1 MAQKKIDI
9 YANFQPT
16 SIDTTGA
23 QSMQALA
30 GLAESVGDVAFQIG
44 KQKRTEEGAVAG
56 AVAGQEAVETG
67 ELGDVNTFSFYGQA
81 FKQQRDRAYL
91 SGLNSSMEQDL
102 SAAFAQAEVAP
113 NKLETFDTLS
123 QAWYAGTS
131 KNASENA
138 IPLIKGTF
146 DNVAGAYRTR
156 LIAAEA
162 KQVAEDDVVKNAL
175 LLGDLANSAIDIASN
190 GDIPA
195 ADKARITY
203 MAALQGDPNQTLENK
218 IKLSTDYNAT
228 YEAAQATGGMRKVF
242 GSQGVASA
250 VDFVQAFADIDNPI
264 MTPQMSF
271 DADGELVVSDKTM
284 LPANREKVIDL
295 LQKDLR
301 DMITLQDAKDD
312 EAAKILE
319 ANQNNR
325 SLELSIQIAQGSVTT
340 AQITN
345 DARLGLITESQFQS
359 AIKQLQSQGRG
370 VDDYSLI
377 GSIDALIEGEQF
389 DKAFKF
395 ISDNVGI
402 NLTSKTAIS
411 LQTRLRAM
419 QVSENLLTQPTVV
432 RLRKTLYG
440 VMQSKNQFNIPSFD
454 NPALSTNIL
463 DAFDERVLAGEK
475 PRTVLNELRQ
485 VYKYKNPPLKQ
496 DPELT
501 PYKEYKTL
509 IEAQAEVTKNINNEV
524 KTKLQGITDA
534 NKRNLIIENGY
545 QDEET
550 LFLKIDNLFRIK
562 ELETEFEQLLKELE
576 GTE

>member
-56 AVAGQEAVETG
+56 ALAGQEAVETG

>member
-1 MAQKKIDI
+1 
-9 YANFQPT
+9 
-16 SIDTTGA
+16 
-23 QSMQALA
+23 
-30 GLAESVGDVAFQIG
+30 
-44 KQKRTEEGAVAG
+44 
-56 AVAGQEAVETG
+56 
-67 ELGDVNTFSFYGQA
+67 
-81 FKQQRDRAYL
+81 
-91 SGLNSSMEQDL
+91 
-102 SAAFAQAEVAP
+102 
-113 NKLETFDTLS
+113 
-123 QAWYAGTS
+123 
-131 KNASENA
+131 
-138 IPLIKGTF
+138 
-146 DNVAGAYRTR
+146 
-156 LIAAEA
+156 
-162 KQVAEDDVVKNAL
+162 
-175 LLGDLANSAIDIASN
+175 
-190 GDIPA
+190 
-195 ADKARITY
+195 

-242 GSQGVASA
+242 SSQGVASA

-284 LPANREKVIDL
+284 LPANREKVIDI

-312 EAAKILE
+312 EAAKIVE

-377 GSIDALIEGEQF
+377 GSIDELIEGEQF
-389 DKAFKF
+389 DKAFKL

-419 QVSENLLTQPTVV
+419 QVSENVLTQPTVV
-432 RLRKTLYG
+432 RLRKTLVG
-440 VMQSKNQFNIPSFD
+440 IMQSKNQFDMPTFD

-485 VYKYKNPPLKQ
+485 VYKYKNPGVMQ
-496 DPELT
+496 GAELT
-501 PYKEYKTL
+501 PYKQYKTL
-509 IEAQAEVTKNINNEV
+509 IEAKAEVTKNINNEV
-524 KTKLQGITDA
+524 KTKLQGISDA
-534 NKRNLIIENGY
+534 DKRSLIIENGY
-545 QDEET
+545 EDEKT
-550 LFLKIDNLFRIK
+550 LLLKIDNLFRIK

>member
-16 SIDTTGA
+16 SIDNTGA

-44 KQKRTEEGAVAG
+44 KQKRTEEGAAAG
-56 AVAGQEAVETG
+56 ALAGQEAVETG
-67 ELGDVNTFSFYGQA
+67 ELGDVNAFSFYGQA
-81 FKQQRDRAYL
+81 FKQERDRAYL

-102 SAAFAQAEVAP
+102 SAAFAQAEVAS
-113 NKLETFDTLS
+113 NSLETFDTLS

-162 KQVAEDDVVKNAL
+162 KQVAEDNITANAL
-175 LLGDLANSAIDIASN
+175 LLSNLGDSAINIASN
-190 GDIPA
+190 GNIPA
-195 ADKARITY
+195 ADEARITY

-242 GSQGVASA
+242 SSQGVASA

-284 LPANREKVIDL
+284 LPANREKVIDI

-312 EAAKILE
+312 EAAKIVE

-377 GSIDALIEGEQF
+377 GSIDELIEGEQF
-389 DKAFKF
+389 DKAFKL

-419 QVSENLLTQPTVV
+419 QVSENVLTQPTVV
-432 RLRKTLYG
+432 RLRKTLVG
-440 VMQSKNQFNIPSFD
+440 IMQSKNQFDMPTFD

-485 VYKYKNPPLKQ
+485 VYKYKNPGVMQ
-496 DPELT
+496 GAELT
-501 PYKEYKTL
+501 PYKQYKTL
-509 IEAQAEVTKNINNEV
+509 IEAKAEVTKNINNEV
-524 KTKLQGITDA
+524 KTKLQGISDA
-534 NKRNLIIENGY
+534 DKRSLIIENGY
-545 QDEET
+545 EDEKT
-550 LFLKIDNLFRIK
+550 LLLKIDNLFRIK

>member
-16 SIDTTGA
+16 SIDNTGA

-44 KQKRTEEGAVAG
+44 KQKRTEEGAAAG
-56 AVAGQEAVETG
+56 ALAGQEAVETG

-81 FKQQRDRAYL
+81 FKQERDRAYL

-162 KQVAEDDVVKNAL
+162 KQVAEDNITANAL
-175 LLGDLANSAIDIASN
+175 LLSDLGDSAINIASN

-228 YEAAQATGGMRKVF
+228 YEAAQATGGMRAIF
-242 GSQGVASA
+242 SSEGVASA

-271 DADGELVVSDKTM
+271 DKNGELVVSNKTM

-312 EAAKILE
+312 EAAKIVE
-319 ANQNNR
+319 ANQANR
-325 SLELSIQIAQGSVTT
+325 SLELSIQIAQGNVTT

-359 AIKQLQSQGRG
+359 AIRQLQSQGRG

-377 GSIDALIEGEQF
+377 GSIDALIEVEQF
-389 DKAFKF
+389 DKAFKL

-419 QVSENLLTQPTVV
+419 QGSENVLTQPTVV
-432 RLRKTLYG
+432 RLRKTLVG
-440 VMQSKNQFNIPSFD
+440 IMQSKNQFDMPSFE

-485 VYKYKNPPLKQ
+485 VYKYKNPGLMQ
-496 DPELT
+496 GAELT
-501 PYKEYKTL
+501 PYKQYKTL
-509 IEAQAEVTKNINNEV
+509 IEAKAEVTKNINNEV
-524 KTKLQGITDA
+524 KTKLQGISDA
-534 NKRNLIIENGY
+534 DKRSLIIENGY
-545 QDEET
+545 EDEKT
-550 LFLKIDNLFRIK
+550 LLLKIDNLFRIK